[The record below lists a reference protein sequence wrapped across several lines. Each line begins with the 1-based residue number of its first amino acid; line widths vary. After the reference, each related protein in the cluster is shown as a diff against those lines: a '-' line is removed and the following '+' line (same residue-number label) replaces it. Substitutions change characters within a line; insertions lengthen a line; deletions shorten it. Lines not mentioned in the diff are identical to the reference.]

1 MATTK
6 QLGWLGTAWLCNFSR
21 PASERPV
28 FRQVLAKAPKRILEI
43 GLGTLV
49 RTERMLRV
57 AARNGGVCY
66 IGLDRFEGRDVS
78 DPPGVSL
85 KEAHRR
91 LHAMARV
98 QLVPGNVDTSLARLG
113 NMLGHVDLVLISA
126 DNDERHLERCW
137 FFIQRLVTVGST
149 VLIEPSARA
158 AWTELPRAKLEELA
172 GRVVTRRAG

>member
-1 MATTK
+1 MATTQ
-6 QLGWLGTAWLCNFSR
+6 QLGWLGTAWLCTFSR
-21 PASERPV
+21 PAGERPV
-28 FRQVLAKAPKRILEI
+28 YRHVRAHAPKRILEI

-49 RTERMLRV
+49 RTERLLRV
-57 AARNGGVCY
+57 AARSGGIRY
-66 IGLDRFEGRDVS
+66 IGLDRFEGRDVT

-91 LHAMARV
+91 LHSLARV

-137 FFIQRLVTVGST
+137 FFIQRLMTEGST

-158 AWTELPRAKLEELA
+158 PWTVLPRARLEELA
-172 GRVVTRRAG
+172 TRVVARRAG

>member
-1 MATTK
+1 MATTR

-28 FRQVLAKAPKRILEI
+28 YRHVLARAPKRVLEI

-57 AARNGGVCY
+57 AARSGGVQY
-66 IGLDRFEGRDVS
+66 IGLDRFEGRDVT

-91 LHAMARV
+91 LHALARV
-98 QLVPGNVDTSLARLG
+98 QLVPGNVDTSLARLS
-113 NMLGHVDLVLISA
+113 NMVGHVDLVLISA

-137 FFIQRLVTVGST
+137 FFIQRVVTEGST
-149 VLIEPSARA
+149 VLIEPATRGPWA
-158 AWTELPRAKLEELA
+158 ELPRSRLAELA
-172 GRVVTRRAG
+172 GRFVTKRAG